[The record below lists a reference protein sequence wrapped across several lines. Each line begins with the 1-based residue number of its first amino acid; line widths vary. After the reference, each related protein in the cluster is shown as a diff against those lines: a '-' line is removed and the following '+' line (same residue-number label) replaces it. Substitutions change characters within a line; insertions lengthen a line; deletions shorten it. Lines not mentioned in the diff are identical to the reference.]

1 MSILRGGISLS
12 KEQAAIVDSV
22 IGPDS
27 ITVVSA
33 GAGSGKTRTMV
44 ASVLHLVKEEKV
56 NIDDF
61 ALITFT
67 NKATDEMRER
77 LESGVQDRISDAEQA
92 GDWVER
98 SHWFEQKER
107 IASTFIGTIH
117 GFCAMLLRNFGYTEL
132 IPHETEILMA
142 RHYFSTAI
150 KETLDESID
159 DSKTAILFNMD
170 QIHWAPHVMAEHIEK
185 WYDYLRGRGRSI
197 RDIVRDTLNQ
207 NEKDGEQ
214 EYRNAVAHLLNKL
227 DYKYQEL
234 KRQKG
239 GVDSNDLLHKCA
251 ALVEQHQ
258 SQISP
263 LVASRFRYLFVD
275 EFQDTDELQ
284 MNIIQSLSPQL
295 KHVLVVGDRKQAIYG
310 FRGADHSVLQ
320 KIADQ
325 NNKKPLSLSAS
336 RRPTALLH
344 MAQEALFDNMSLRY
358 DFLKEKLNQSEDAHI
373 PKDNLI
379 PFQYEHVAVFTN
391 REQAIF
397 DCVLLKIR
405 EFLGKEIHD
414 RQMGMRLVTYRD
426 ICILFRSNYQLN
438 NYLSLFPSDIPIIM
452 ETGGGFFKKPE
463 IVSCYYMLQA
473 ILKYPDDVSLDL
485 ALGTPFLPFTAPSSI
500 YKSDGTN
507 QVLRDWF
514 EEEEKCGAW
523 LEGFKELR
531 KRMKVDLVPKLLTY
545 MYEFTRVRE
554 YYGNLGNSQAVAN
567 LEKLVMWS
575 RELMDAEALTLQQFF
590 DRFQL
595 ALLSSMEMDEADTGE
610 EETKPNAVRFS
621 TIHSAKGLEYPIVI
635 IPDVGRRLL
644 PDDQLPTFY
653 DRKGWGIDLI
663 LPGGHG
669 RSSKFTQWEDEY
681 RQDFLE
687 EEARI
692 LYVAVTRAEHVI
704 CMIGHGSRK
713 VSSVGGNN
721 WSWKDEILTAGPA
734 MIKLGKHIAKIN

>member
-1 MSILRGGISLS
+1 MNIRGGISLS
-12 KEQAAIVDSV
+12 KEQATIVDSV
-22 IGPDS
+22 IGPKS

-77 LESGVQDRISDAEQA
+77 LESGVQDRIRDAEKV
-92 GDWVER
+92 GDWEER
-98 SHWFEQKER
+98 SHWFEQKEK

-117 GFCAMLLRNFGYTEL
+117 RFCAMLLRNFGYTEL

-142 RHYFSTAI
+142 RHHFLTAL
-150 KETLDESID
+150 KETLDESLD
-159 DSKTAILFNMD
+159 DPATSILFNSD
-170 QIHWAPHVMAEHIEK
+170 HVIWAPHVMAEHVEK
-185 WYDYLRGRGRSI
+185 WYEYIRGRGRSI
-197 RDIVRDTLNQ
+197 KVVIQETLNQ
-207 NEKDGEQ
+207 KEGDEEQ
-214 EYRNAVAHLLNKL
+214 DYRNAVAHLLNKL
-227 DYKYQEL
+227 DDRYQEL
-234 KRQKG
+234 KQELG

-251 ALVEQHQ
+251 ALVTQYQH
-258 SQISP
+258 QISP

-284 MNIIQSLSPQL
+284 MNIIQKLSPEL
-295 KHVLVVGDRKQAIYG
+295 EHVLVVGDRKQAIYG
-310 FRGADHSVLQ
+310 FRGADYSVLE
-320 KIADQ
+320 KIADL
-325 NNKKPLSLSAS
+325 NKTKPLSLSAS

-344 MAQEALFDNMSLRY
+344 KAQEALFENMGLRY
-358 DFLKEKLNQSEDAHI
+358 DFLKEKLNHAEDAHM

-379 PFQYEHVAVFTN
+379 PFQYEHIDVYKD
-391 REQAIF
+391 REQPIF
-397 DCVLLKIR
+397 ECIIQKIR
-405 EFLGKEIHD
+405 DFLGQYIHD
-414 RQMGMRLVTYRD
+414 RHTGIRQVTYRD

-438 NYLSLFPSDIPIIM
+438 SCLSRFPSDIPVIND
-452 ETGGGFFKKPE
+452 TGGQFFRKPE
-463 IVSCYYMLQA
+463 IIACYYMLQA

-485 ALGTPFLPFTAPSSI
+485 ALGTPFLPFVAPNSI

-514 EEEEKCGAW
+514 EDEEECKDW
-523 LEGFKELR
+523 LKGIGELR
-531 KRMKVDLVPKLLTY
+531 KRMKVDLVPQLLTY

-554 YYGNLGNSQAVAN
+554 YYGKQGNSQAVAN

-575 RELMDAEALTLQQFF
+575 RGLMDAEAQTLQQFF
-590 DRFQL
+590 DRFQS
-595 ALLSSMEMDEADTGE
+595 ALLSGMEMDEADTGE
-610 EETKPNAVRFS
+610 EDTKPNAIRFS
-621 TIHSAKGLEYPIVI
+621 TVHSAKGLEYPIVI

-644 PDDQLPTFY
+644 PNDQLPTFY

-669 RSSKFTQWEDEY
+669 QSSKFKVWEDQY
-681 RQDFLE
+681 RQDFFE

-692 LYVAVTRAEHVI
+692 LYVAITRAEHVV
-704 CMIGHGSRK
+704 CMIGHGSRELNRPG
-713 VSSVGGNN
+713 SEN
-721 WSWKDEILTAGPA
+721 WSWKDEILSAGPVL
-734 MIKLGKHIAKIN
+734 KSLGKDIAKIN